1 MEQFLVGMLSRQG
14 RVLWVDFNDWEN
26 KANENYFNGK
36 NEKHTT
42 FSRRHS
48 NYYEQAP

>member
-1 MEQFLVGMLSRQG
+1 MEQFLVGMLNRQG

-36 NEKHTT
+36 NEKIHHL
-42 FSRRHS
+42 FKMP
-48 NYYEQAP
+48 QQLL